1 MLSFLTRRDVSEGP
15 MGIRL
20 AVVALLLTGPAWPA
34 VAEGLPRYDV
44 SGHCGRVAVVAGKAR
59 SPEMR
64 EACERREQEAH
75 AILTQ
80 TWPTLSPAAQGRCLW
95 AAHAYDRTY
104 ATLHDC
110 VRLELEA
117 MERRRRW
124 GS

>member
-1 MLSFLTRRDVSEGP
+1 MA
-15 MGIRL
+15 IRL
-20 AVVALLLTGPAWPA
+20 AAAALLLTVPACPA
-34 VAEGLPRYDV
+34 AAEGLPRYDV
-44 SGHCGRVAVVAGKAR
+44 SGHCGRVAIVAGAAR
-59 SPEMR
+59 STEMR

-95 AAHAYDRTY
+95 AAHAHDQTY
-104 ATLHDC
+104 ATLQDC